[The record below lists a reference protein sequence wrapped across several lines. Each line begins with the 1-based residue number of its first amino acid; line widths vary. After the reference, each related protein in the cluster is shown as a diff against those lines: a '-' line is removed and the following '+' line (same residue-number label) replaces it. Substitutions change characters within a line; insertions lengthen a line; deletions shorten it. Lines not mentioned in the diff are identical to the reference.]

1 MERSWKWRRILVF
14 GQSIAINFAIFYLIG
29 WGNDTRLHQDIASSL
44 LILLGAIVQGYI
56 FGAIWDDR
64 NKDVATKN
72 QSNPNDPPLG

>member
-14 GQSIAINFAIFYLIG
+14 SQSIAINFAIFYLIG
-29 WGNDTRLHQDIASSL
+29 WGSDTRLHQDIASSL

-64 NKDVATKN
+64 NKDAAAKN
-72 QSNPNDPPLG
+72 SNDPPLG